1 MTPIP
6 SQVNADED
14 PVFCS
19 DPRESACH
27 PRRPRAV
34 FNTPIPYH
42 APMTA
47 PPPDQSLWKRVLLL
61 ALPTLAQQGL
71 LFVTQQYDQWL
82 ARDYSADHR
91 AALTTANYLYWFAS
105 SYSIVV
111 SVGAT
116 ALVGRFVGGN
126 EWAMANRATAQTV
139 WLALAFGVLAAVV
152 AVLAF
157 PALLPLLNLADGP
170 AEIAGRY
177 LLPLALVFPLQ
188 LLMTGGVACL
198 IGAGDTRTG
207 LWVLTGVTA
216 VNVPVAWACSQ
227 GGNPNIPDS
236 FTGIAVGTAYS
247 YAVGGLAVL
256 LLLVRGRSG
265 LKLTLPNLRPDWPLL
280 YRLLHVSVPA
290 AFDALSVA
298 CCQLLFLSIVNRL
311 GPAESAAHGIAL
323 RWEALGYLAGGAFA
337 PTAMAVVS
345 QSLGQKRPDRA
356 ERGGWTAFGMG
367 AAAMTAMGVLFFVLA
382 EPMCRAHTTDE
393 REVKLAVGA
402 LRLIAFAMPAVA
414 AWILLTAALRAAG
427 DTRVPVLI
435 SWVGFLGVR
444 LPLAVWF
451 TGKGP
456 FDGWEVSGP
465 QWGLY
470 GAWVAM
476 VTDLYVRGLLFVW
489 RFVSGKWKTIKV

>member
-1 MTPIP
+1 
-6 SQVNADED
+6 
-14 PVFCS
+14 
-19 DPRESACH
+19 
-27 PRRPRAV
+27 
-34 FNTPIPYH
+34 
-42 APMTA
+42 MTA

-61 ALPTLAQQGL
+61 ALPTLVQQLL
-71 LFVTQQYDQWL
+71 LFVTHQYDQWL

-116 ALVGRFVGGN
+116 ALVGRCVGAGD
-126 EWAMANRATAQTV
+126 WALANRATAQTV
-139 WLALAFGVLAAVV
+139 WLSVAFGILAAVA
-152 AVLAF
+152 AVIGL
-157 PALLPLLNLADGP
+157 PVLLPLLNLAP
-170 AEIAGRY
+170 APADIAGRY
-177 LLPLALVFPLQ
+177 LLPLAVVFPLQ
-188 LLMTGGVACL
+188 LLTTGGVACL

-207 LWVLTGVTA
+207 LWVLAGITV
-216 VNVPVAWACSQ
+216 VNVPVAWACSH
-227 GGNPNIPDS
+227 GGDPNIPDS
-236 FTGIAVGTAYS
+236 FTGIAVGTACS
-247 YAVGGLAVL
+247 YAAGGVAVLVL
-256 LLLVRGRSG
+256 LLRGRSG
-265 LKLTLPNLRPDWPLL
+265 LRLTLPNLRPDFALL
-280 YRLLHVSVPA
+280 YRLLRVSVPA

-356 ERGGWTAFGMG
+356 ERGAWTAFGMG
-367 AAAMTAMGVLFFVLA
+367 AVAMTVMGVLFFALA
-382 EPMCRAHTTDE
+382 EPMCRAHTTDPH
-393 REVKLAVGA
+393 EVELAVGA

-414 AWILLTAALRAAG
+414 AWIILTAALRAAG

-435 SWVGFLGVR
+435 TWVGFLGVR

-451 TGKGP
+451 TGKAP
-456 FDGWEVSGP
+456 FDGWEFGGP
-465 QWGLY
+465 GWGLY

-476 VTDLYVRGLLFVW
+476 VIDLYVRGLLFVW
-489 RFVSGKWKTIKV
+489 RFVSGKWKTLKV

>member
-1 MTPIP
+1 
-6 SQVNADED
+6 
-14 PVFCS
+14 
-19 DPRESACH
+19 
-27 PRRPRAV
+27 
-34 FNTPIPYH
+34 
-42 APMTA
+42 MTA
-47 PPPDQSLWKRVLLL
+47 PPPDPSLWKRVLLL
-61 ALPTLAQQGL
+61 ALPTLVQQLL

-82 ARDYSADHR
+82 ARGYSADHR
-91 AALTTANYLYWFAS
+91 AALTNANYLYWFAS

-116 ALVGRFVGGN
+116 ALIGRCVGAGD
-126 EWAMANRATAQTV
+126 WALANRATAQTV
-139 WLALAFGVLAAVV
+139 WLALAFGLLASLAAVIS
-152 AVLAF
+152 LPF
-157 PALLPLLNLADGP
+157 LLPLLNLGPVPAD
-170 AEIAGRY
+170 IAGRY
-177 LLPLALVFPLQ
+177 LLPLAVAFPLQ

-207 LWVLTGVTA
+207 LWVLAGVTA
-216 VNVPVAWACSQ
+216 VNVPVAWACSH
-227 GGNPNIPDS
+227 GGDPNIPDS
-236 FTGIAVGTAYS
+236 FTGIAVGTAWS
-247 YAVGGLAVL
+247 YAAGGVAVL
-256 LLLVRGRSG
+256 VLLVRGRSG
-265 LKLTLPNLRPDWPLL
+265 LKLTLPNLRPDFALL
-280 YRLLHVSVPA
+280 YRLLRVSVPA

-367 AAAMTAMGVLFFVLA
+367 AVAMTVMGVLFFALA
-382 EPMCRAHTTDE
+382 EPMCRVHTTNPH
-393 REVKLAVGA
+393 EVELAVGA

-414 AWILLTAALRAAG
+414 AWIILTAALRAAG

-435 SWVGFLGVR
+435 TWVGFLGVR
-444 LPLAVWF
+444 LPLAIWF
-451 TGKGP
+451 TGKAP
-456 FDGWEVSGP
+456 FDGWEFGGP

-489 RFVSGKWKTIKV
+489 RFVSGKWKTLKV

>member
-1 MTPIP
+1 
-6 SQVNADED
+6 
-14 PVFCS
+14 
-19 DPRESACH
+19 
-27 PRRPRAV
+27 
-34 FNTPIPYH
+34 
-42 APMTA
+42 MTA
-47 PPPDQSLWKRVLLL
+47 APPDQPLWKRVLLL

-82 ARDYSADHR
+82 ARDYSPEHR
-91 AALTTANYLYWFAS
+91 AALTNANYLYWFAS
-105 SYSIVV
+105 SYSIIV

-139 WLALAFGVLAAVV
+139 WLALAFGLLAAVA
-152 AVLAF
+152 AVVGLPF
-157 PALLPLLNLADGP
+157 LLPLLNLGEWP
-170 AEIAGRY
+170 AQIANQY
-177 LLPLALVFPLQ
+177 LLPLACVFPLQ

-216 VNVPVAWACSQ
+216 VNVPVAWWCSH
-227 GGNPNIPDS
+227 GGDPNIPDS
-236 FTGIAVGTAYS
+236 FTGIALGTACS
-247 YAVGGLAVL
+247 YAAGGLAVVV
-256 LLLVRGRSG
+256 LLVRGRSG
-265 LKLTLPNLRPDWPLL
+265 LRLTLANLVPDWALL
-280 YRLLHVSVPA
+280 YRLLRVSVPA
-290 AFDALSVA
+290 ALDSLSVA

-345 QSLGQKRPDRA
+345 QSLGQRRPDRA

-382 EPMCRAHTTDE
+382 EPMCRAHTADAQ
-393 REVKLAVGA
+393 EVEHAVGA

-414 AWILLTAALRAAG
+414 AWIILTAALRAAG

-444 LPLAVWF
+444 LPLAMWL
-451 TGKGP
+451 TGKTP
-456 FDGWEVSGP
+456 VDGWEIHGP
-465 QWGLY
+465 TWGLI

-476 VTDLYVRGLLFVW
+476 VTDLYIRGLLFVW
-489 RFVSGKWKTIKV
+489 RFASGKWKTLRV